1 MKLKYLSSV
10 GTFINEDTL
19 MTYPAVESEGKTLQ
33 KYPMADFSNDC
44 GVHIEDCCD
53 EWFSSLSPE
62 DTQTLRDLEDI
73 NDCVGA
79 GNYASNK

>member
-19 MTYPAVESEGKTLQ
+19 MTYPAVAAEGTTLQ
-33 KYPMADFSNDC
+33 VLPLPDFSNDC

-79 GNYASNK
+79 IPLKEIK